1 MNANDNIRSQIL
13 MWFYDRNKNAT
24 SQTGKKGSSVKISD
38 VKKGLKQKHG
48 LTQQQVISNLN
59 YLIDKGWINKN
70 DVEKT
75 IQVNGGT
82 VPSTVTWYAVSSTG
96 IDKIEGE
103 SVFKEGGK
111 YAGINIHATGSNVI
125 TLGDGNVV
133 NVKYENLHNELSKLK
148 EAVATSTLDD
158 SQKLDVSV
166 DIESIKDQLA
176 KANPD
181 KTMIGHLWS
190 RIKDVA
196 TIGGFMQAISLV
208 TPYITE
214 LIQ

>member
-24 SQTGKKGSSVKISD
+24 SQTGKKGSSVKIRD
-38 VKKGLKQKHG
+38 VKKGLKEKHE

-75 IQVNGGT
+75 IQVKGGT
-82 VPSTVTWYAVSSTG
+82 IPSTVTWYTVSSTG

-103 SVFKEGGK
+103 SEFQEGGK